1 MSAGPWRLDHL
12 ARFGPRAGPNM
23 RPTLLRVLTEL
34 YLQKPTHTADEE
46 RHYTELALRL
56 LDAVDAGTRAT
67 IAERLARYPSPPMRV
82 IERIA
87 GDLPEVAAWVHA
99 PVTRRQL
106 PSPFSAAERAA
117 KPNGLVPF
125 PADIASELDELF
137 FAANADERRL
147 ILLNLDVIAPF
158 PTERVQLSPA
168 AELGDRLEAAVLSRN
183 REAFAQQLAQALQ
196 ISRAQARRLADDD
209 LGEPI
214 VTAAKAV
221 NIGRGALYRMLLFV
235 NMKSVIRSLAFKR
248 SPNCI
253 MNYRNNR
260 PSTWWRFGNRCRKQ
274 IALWNDIVRCCGK
287 TASRARAQR
296 TQSHIMARARHGQ
309 PAAATP
315 LSALSFRLS

>member
-12 ARFGPRAGPNM
+12 ARFGPRAGPDM

-34 YLQKPTHTADEE
+34 YLQKPTHTVDEE

-82 IERIA
+82 IERLA
-87 GDLPEVAAWVHA
+87 VDLPQLATLVHA
-99 PVTRRQL
+99 PVMRHKL
-106 PSPFSAAERAA
+106 PSAFAAAEQAA
-117 KPNGLVPF
+117 KPNSLAPF

-158 PTERVQLSPA
+158 PSERTQLSPA
-168 AELGDRLEAAVLSRN
+168 AGLGDRLEAAVLSRN

-235 NMKSVIRSLAFKR
+235 NMRIGHSVARVQALAELHHELPKQSAEHMVAIWQSL
-248 SPNCI
+248 PNTD
-253 MNYRNNR
+253 R
-260 PSTWWRFGNRCRKQ
+260 PVERHRAMLWEDNITRPRAAIP
-274 IALWNDIVRCCGK
+274 IAHHGPS
-287 TASRARAQR
+287 AS
-296 TQSHIMARARHGQ
+296 Q
-309 PAAATP
+309 PADRRDA
-315 LSALSFRLS
+315 S